1 MKHQI
6 EARTASGRRLAALAE
21 EHADDFARR
30 AADHD
35 RDGSFPH
42 QNIEALKQSGLIS
55 APAPAELGGMG
66 ADSVHD
72 LMVAINRLGRGCAST
87 AIAVNM
93 HFDGLWAQTRTWQDM
108 RRHGESEAEAAAGR
122 LRAVVQANLV
132 VCGSVT
138 EAGTTIVAPLT
149 EARRDPARDG
159 WIVNGRKIFGTLSPA
174 ADALGVSVRL
184 IDGDAPPLLGMA
196 SIPKATPGLK
206 VMDNWDALGMRGSGS
221 HDVLF
226 EDCFVDA
233 ALMQSMGP
241 WGSWPPTLLA
251 TLGTGSACIAGAF
264 LGIAESARELTLESL
279 KTRRKAPSGTLL
291 AERPA
296 IQHRVGEL
304 EIALETARGVLSRS
318 CARADE
324 FYADHF
330 PSDTSSEQIH
340 GLMRELIAAKHVV
353 THEAVRA
360 VDTCLT
366 LSGGAGYLS
375 GHPLSRLYR
384 DVRAGPFMQP
394 FSPIETFE
402 YLGRT
407 ALGLDPDAHEGSV
420 PVPQAD

>member
-1 MKHQI
+1 MGK
-6 EARTASGRRLAALAE
+6 LAADSAG
-21 EHADDFARR
+21 HAGNGLGLHRR
-30 AADHD
+30 
-35 RDGSFPH
+35 
-42 QNIEALKQSGLIS
+42 
-55 APAPAELGGMG
+55 
-66 ADSVHD
+66 
-72 LMVAINRLGRGCAST
+72 
-87 AIAVNM
+87 
-93 HFDGLWAQTRTWQDM
+93 
-108 RRHGESEAEAAAGR
+108 
-122 LRAVVQANLV
+122 
-132 VCGSVT
+132 
-138 EAGTTIVAPLT
+138 
-149 EARRDPARDG
+149 
-159 WIVNGRKIFGTLSPA
+159 
-174 ADALGVSVRL
+174 
-184 IDGDAPPLLGMA
+184 
-196 SIPKATPGLK
+196 
-206 VMDNWDALGMRGSGS
+206 
-221 HDVLF
+221 
-226 EDCFVDA
+226 
-233 ALMQSMGP
+233 
-241 WGSWPPTLLA
+241 
-251 TLGTGSACIAGAF
+251 AF

>member
-1 MKHQI
+1 
-6 EARTASGRRLAALAE
+6 
-21 EHADDFARR
+21 
-30 AADHD
+30 
-35 RDGSFPH
+35 
-42 QNIEALKQSGLIS
+42 
-55 APAPAELGGMG
+55 MG

-132 VCGSVT
+132 VCGCVT

-233 ALMQSMGP
+233 A
-241 WGSWPPTLLA
+241 
-251 TLGTGSACIAGAF
+251 
-264 LGIAESARELTLESL
+264 
-279 KTRRKAPSGTLL
+279 
-291 AERPA
+291 
-296 IQHRVGEL
+296 
-304 EIALETARGVLSRS
+304 
-318 CARADE
+318 
-324 FYADHF
+324 
-330 PSDTSSEQIH
+330 
-340 GLMRELIAAKHVV
+340 
-353 THEAVRA
+353 
-360 VDTCLT
+360 
-366 LSGGAGYLS
+366 
-375 GHPLSRLYR
+375 
-384 DVRAGPFMQP
+384 
-394 FSPIETFE
+394 
-402 YLGRT
+402 
-407 ALGLDPDAHEGSV
+407 
-420 PVPQAD
+420 